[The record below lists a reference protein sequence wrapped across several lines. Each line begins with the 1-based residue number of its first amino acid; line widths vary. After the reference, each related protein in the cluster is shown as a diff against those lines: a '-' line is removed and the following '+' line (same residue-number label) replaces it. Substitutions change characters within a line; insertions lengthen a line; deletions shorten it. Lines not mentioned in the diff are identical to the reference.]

1 MSEDVTHYRLQAME
15 NAVMEL
21 RTAHKSI
28 AESLQQLVLLER
40 AHAETRDAITRAWK
54 QIELNAESIRAVDDQ
69 IPERLAE
76 RLRAVESD
84 LPMLRKTSG
93 WVTTALLAAAA
104 ATGVLVW
111 KTATEPHRH
120 DYEPAVDPRPVPT
133 EPVRGH

>member
-1 MSEDVTHYRLQAME
+1 MSEDVTLYRLQAIE
-15 NAVMEL
+15 TAVMEL

-40 AHAETRDAITRAWK
+40 AHAETRDAIARAWR

-69 IPERLAE
+69 IPDRLSD
-76 RLRAVESD
+76 RLHAVERD

-93 WVTTALLAAAA
+93 WVSTLLLAAAA
-104 ATGVLVW
+104 ATGMLVW

-120 DYEPAVDPRPVPT
+120 DYDPATNPRPVPT
-133 EPVRGH
+133 EPSSDR